1 MLKDFKEGTFKAKEF
16 PKKVQGYFHELIT
29 LSRSSTYAPYSNF
42 GVCALII
49 DSEETKFFGVNCETA
64 NYDSS
69 CAEAGSVMNYVL
81 GGRKGI
87 KLIIIYGAPLK
98 SEAISGHFSTPCGRC
113 RQRLYEH
120 AKSDTRIVCL
130 DQSGENVLVFKMET
144 LLPKAFGPEDL
155 GLSK

>member
-1 MLKDFKEGTFKAKEF
+1 LLKNFKEGTFKVEEF
-16 PKKVQGYFHELIT
+16 PENVQSYFRELIE
-29 LSRSSTYAPYSNF
+29 LSHKSTYAPYSNF

-49 DSEETKFFGVNCETA
+49 DSEDTNFFGVNCETA

-98 SEAISGHFSTPCGRC
+98 SEAITGHFSTPCGRC

-120 AKSDTRIVCL
+120 AKPDTRIICL
-130 DQSGENVLVFKMET
+130 DQTGANALVLKMDS
-144 LLPKAFGPEDL
+144 LLPRAFGPEDL
-155 GLSK
+155 GFKK

>member
-1 MLKDFKEGTFKAKEF
+1 MLKSLKEGTFKADEF
-16 PKKVQGYFHELIT
+16 PENIQGYFQELIE
-29 LSRSSTYAPYSNF
+29 LSRSSTYAPYSKF

-49 DSEETKFFGVNCETA
+49 DSEDNKFFGVNCETS

-87 KLIIIYGAPLK
+87 KLVIIYGAPLK
-98 SEAISGHFSTPCGRC
+98 SETTAGHFSTPCGRC

-120 AKSDTRIVCL
+120 AKPDTRIICL
-130 DQSGENVLVFKMET
+130 DQSGEHALVIKMES
-144 LLPKAFGPEDL
+144 LLPRAFGPEDL
-155 GLSK
+155 GLTK